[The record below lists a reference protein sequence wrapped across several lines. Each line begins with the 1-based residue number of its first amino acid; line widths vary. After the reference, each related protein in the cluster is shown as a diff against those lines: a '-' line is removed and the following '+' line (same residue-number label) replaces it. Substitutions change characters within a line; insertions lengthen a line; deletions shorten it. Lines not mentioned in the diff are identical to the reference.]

1 MSELQGPPSAEAA
14 AEPVQ
19 DDTFTVLDLVLVLV
33 RRRRLIVATTGIAAV
48 VLLAYNILAM
58 VIDPESRWNLLP
70 TWFTASVTVSIADD
84 GPDYGAGAATL
95 LSRIPD
101 TGGLA
106 DFASLLAPGTSTDA
120 SRAQE
125 LLIGREILDAL
136 ARQQGFVTDA
146 SGNDD
151 IVLARERLGENLDT
165 EYLFESDLLVI
176 SYDHY
181 YPDQAA
187 AGLEFAVQRLR
198 EKMHAL
204 TIERVRR
211 RKIFLDER
219 LAEVRQDRTE
229 AQDAL
234 TEFQQEFGVIN
245 LAAQSESAIENVTA
259 LKTELYRKEV
269 ELHSQIELLGE
280 NTAAVVRLR
289 SAVDKL
295 RTLIREIEHGFVEF
309 QDSAIPLQELPALG
323 VRYLDLA
330 TELRLD
336 RSVPVV
342 RPARPVSEPPVET
355 NAAEVGLAVCRYL
368 STLATSGY
376 LSGCWMRS
384 MSKSTSRSGQWKC
397 PSRSSITLKTWSTEA
412 CRNHGNRSWSRYNS
426 VSRHASHRPTGVS
439 CTTSTREVLTPC
451 TYYLLLSSLDDLLD
465 RSRLVGADAFR
476 HCGFDCRVEPEFRL
490 EWSALQET
498 ERPQRE
504 PIPPCHAK
512 CRACR

>member
-1 MSELQGPPSAEAA
+1 MSELQGPPSAEPA

-19 DDTFTVLDLVLVLV
+19 DDSFTVLDLVLVLV

-151 IVLARERLGENLDT
+151 IVRARERLGENLDT

-229 AQDAL
+229 AQDTL
-234 TEFQQEFGVIN
+234 TKFQQEFGVIN
-245 LAAQSESAIENVTA
+245 LAAQSESAIESVTA

-289 SAVDKL
+289 SAVDQL

-309 QDSAIPLQELPALG
+309 QDSSIPLQELPALG

-330 TELRLD
+330 TELSVHDTIYAFL
-336 RSVPVV
+336 RSQYESTRIEENAKESAFQIVEEVEVPLRKS
-342 RPARPVSEPPVET
+342 RPSRALICII
-355 NAAEVGLAVCRYL
+355 G
-368 STLATSGY
+368 TLAAFMASILAAFAVERFKRAESDPVQRRQLDEIRQEIG
-376 LSGCWMRS
+376 LMR
-384 MSKSTSRSGQWKC
+384 KRTG
-397 PSRSSITLKTWSTEA
+397 P
-412 CRNHGNRSWSRYNS
+412 
-426 VSRHASHRPTGVS
+426 PT
-439 CTTSTREVLTPC
+439 
-451 TYYLLLSSLDDLLD
+451 
-465 RSRLVGADAFR
+465 
-476 HCGFDCRVEPEFRL
+476 
-490 EWSALQET
+490 
-498 ERPQRE
+498 
-504 PIPPCHAK
+504 
-512 CRACR
+512 

>member
-1 MSELQGPPSAEAA
+1 MSEPQRPPSAEAA

-151 IVLARERLGENLDT
+151 IVRARARLGENLDT

-198 EKMHAL
+198 AKMHAL

-229 AQDAL
+229 AQDTL
-234 TEFQQEFGVIN
+234 TKFQQEFGVIN
-245 LAAQSESAIENVTA
+245 LAAQSESAIQNVTA

-330 TELRLD
+330 TELSVHDTIYAFL
-336 RSVPVV
+336 RSQYESTRIEENAKESAFQIVEEVEVPLRKS
-342 RPARPVSEPPVET
+342 RPSRALICII
-355 NAAEVGLAVCRYL
+355 G
-368 STLATSGY
+368 TLAAFMASILAAFAVERFKRAESDPVQRRQLDEIRQEIG
-376 LSGCWMRS
+376 LMR
-384 MSKSTSRSGQWKC
+384 K
-397 PSRSSITLKTWSTEA
+397 KT
-412 CRNHGNRSWSRYNS
+412 GP
-426 VSRHASHRPTGVS
+426 PT
-439 CTTSTREVLTPC
+439 
-451 TYYLLLSSLDDLLD
+451 
-465 RSRLVGADAFR
+465 
-476 HCGFDCRVEPEFRL
+476 
-490 EWSALQET
+490 
-498 ERPQRE
+498 
-504 PIPPCHAK
+504 
-512 CRACR
+512 

>member
-1 MSELQGPPSAEAA
+1 MSEPERPPSAEAA

-234 TEFQQEFGVIN
+234 TDFQQEFGVIN

-259 LKTELYRKEV
+259 LKTELYLKEV

-330 TELRLD
+330 TELSVHDTIYAFL
-336 RSVPVV
+336 RSQYESARIEENAKESAFQIVEEVEVPLRKS
-342 RPARPVSEPPVET
+342 RPSRALICII
-355 NAAEVGLAVCRYL
+355 G
-368 STLATSGY
+368 TLAAFMASILAAFAVERFKRAESDPVQRRQLDEIRQEIG
-376 LSGCWMRS
+376 LMR
-384 MSKSTSRSGQWKC
+384 KRTG
-397 PSRSSITLKTWSTEA
+397 T
-412 CRNHGNRSWSRYNS
+412 
-426 VSRHASHRPTGVS
+426 PT
-439 CTTSTREVLTPC
+439 
-451 TYYLLLSSLDDLLD
+451 
-465 RSRLVGADAFR
+465 
-476 HCGFDCRVEPEFRL
+476 
-490 EWSALQET
+490 
-498 ERPQRE
+498 
-504 PIPPCHAK
+504 
-512 CRACR
+512 

>member
-1 MSELQGPPSAEAA
+1 MSELQGPPSAEPA

-151 IVLARERLGENLDT
+151 IARARERLGKNLDT

-198 EKMHAL
+198 AKMHAL

-245 LAAQSESAIENVTA
+245 LAAQSESAIQNVTA

-289 SAVDKL
+289 SAVDQL
-295 RTLIREIEHGFVEF
+295 RTLIREIEHGFIEF

-330 TELRLD
+330 TELSVHDTIYAFL
-336 RSVPVV
+336 RSQYESTRIEENAKESAFQIVEEVEVPLRKS
-342 RPARPVSEPPVET
+342 RPSRALICII
-355 NAAEVGLAVCRYL
+355 G
-368 STLATSGY
+368 TLAAFMASILAAFAVERFKRAESDPVQRRQLDEIRQEIGF
-376 LSGCWMRS
+376 MR
-384 MSKSTSRSGQWKC
+384 KRTGSR
-397 PSRSSITLKTWSTEA
+397 T
-412 CRNHGNRSWSRYNS
+412 
-426 VSRHASHRPTGVS
+426 
-439 CTTSTREVLTPC
+439 
-451 TYYLLLSSLDDLLD
+451 
-465 RSRLVGADAFR
+465 
-476 HCGFDCRVEPEFRL
+476 
-490 EWSALQET
+490 
-498 ERPQRE
+498 
-504 PIPPCHAK
+504 
-512 CRACR
+512 

>member
-219 LAEVRQDRTE
+219 LGEVRQDRTE

-330 TELRLD
+330 TELSVHDTIYAFL
-336 RSVPVV
+336 RSQYESARIEENAKESAFQIVEEVEVPLRKS
-342 RPARPVSEPPVET
+342 RPSRALICII
-355 NAAEVGLAVCRYL
+355 G
-368 STLATSGY
+368 TLAAFMASILAAFAVERFKRAESDPVQRRQLDEIRQEIG
-376 LSGCWMRS
+376 LMR
-384 MSKSTSRSGQWKC
+384 KRTG
-397 PSRSSITLKTWSTEA
+397 T
-412 CRNHGNRSWSRYNS
+412 
-426 VSRHASHRPTGVS
+426 PT
-439 CTTSTREVLTPC
+439 
-451 TYYLLLSSLDDLLD
+451 
-465 RSRLVGADAFR
+465 
-476 HCGFDCRVEPEFRL
+476 
-490 EWSALQET
+490 
-498 ERPQRE
+498 
-504 PIPPCHAK
+504 
-512 CRACR
+512 